1 MSEHIGE
8 LAELYALGALEPAEA
23 AQVDAHAAGCASC
36 LRRLGEAEDSVTAMM
51 RLDAQS
57 QPSNA
62 LRARMRRAVDPH
74 DALRVARPART
85 RPLWLSLAAAVVI
98 ALLPAGYLLRQ
109 NMAQREALRAAASTN
124 SAIVAQLARGPL
136 NMVNFTNAEGVPVD
150 ARVMYNRTGSW
161 YLVVVKHPL
170 HAMDVAYVHPD
181 GSMEKIG
188 QTSMQGDMGVAVM
201 PIPHKMDKLALLD
214 GHAVVA
220 EALLL
225 Y

>member
-1 MSEHIGE
+1 MSEHVGE
-8 LAELYALGALEPAEA
+8 LAELYALGVLEPAEA
-23 AQVDAHAAGCASC
+23 AQVDAHVAGCASC
-36 LRRLGEAEDSVTAMM
+36 LRRVGEAEDSVTAMM
-51 RLDAQS
+51 RLDVQS
-57 QPSNA
+57 QPSHA
-62 LRARMRRAVDPH
+62 LRERMRRAVSAPDT
-74 DALRVARPART
+74 LRVARPARA
-85 RPLWLSLAAAVVI
+85 RPLWLPVAAAVVL

-109 NMAQREALRAAASTN
+109 NMAQRDALRAVASTN
-124 SAIVAQLARGPL
+124 SAIAVQLARGPL
-136 NMVNFTNAEGVPVD
+136 NMVNFTSAKGVPVD
-150 ARVMYNRTGSW
+150 AHVMYNRTGSW

-188 QTSMQGDMGVAVM
+188 KTSMQGDMGVAVM

-214 GHAVVA
+214 GHAIVA